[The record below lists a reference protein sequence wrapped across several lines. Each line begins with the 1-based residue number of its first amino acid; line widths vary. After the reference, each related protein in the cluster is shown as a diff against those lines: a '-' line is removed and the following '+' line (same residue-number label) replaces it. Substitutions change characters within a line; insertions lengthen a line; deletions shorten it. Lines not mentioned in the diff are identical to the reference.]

1 MWPASPSRNRRPSPR
16 LLGFA
21 PMHLEIGDPAQIAQ
35 ADVGADPRVDH
46 CAKLGGGRRIV
57 ARIGRV
63 AADENEPAIL
73 RQRREQDEAL
83 GADDDSGGLGR
94 NGKTKLDVGDHV
106 SAPIRLPGEMLAHGM
121 AGDAVTA
128 AGAQEVTRLDDLRSA
143 ADVERDPDRL
153 GGGVDRGDLGAVF
166 DLDAARR
173 QMIAQD
179 LLGLPCG
186 WLHWNSYRQ
195 PTPPKSALMIC
206 RMPGPMSSLCLTC
219 TPALR
224 NGSINPAR
232 SMMSST
238 AGWSAVPRVS

>member
-1 MWPASPSRNRRPSPR
+1 
-16 LLGFA
+16 
-21 PMHLEIGDPAQIAQ
+21 MHLEIGYPAQIAQ

-179 LLGLPCG
+179 LLGLP
-186 WLHWNSYRQ
+186 LRLAALELVPAANSAEVRAHDLPHARTHEFTVLDVHAGAEERLDQ
-195 PTPPKSALMIC
+195 
-206 RMPGPMSSLCLTC
+206 PGPVDDVEHRRLERGAPGLVMRRES
-219 TPALR
+219 
-224 NGSINPAR
+224 GAR
-232 SMMSST
+232 QC
-238 AGWSAVPRVS
+238 AA